1 MPLKPK
7 HILGLKVVI
16 HIAQLFSFTWLVFAV
31 INGHLGADPVQP
43 IIHFTG
49 KAALN
54 TLLITLLISP
64 VAKKFK
70 QGQLIRTRRL
80 LGLYSFAWAAIHLTA
95 FAWLDLALEW
105 ALLGSE
111 IIKRPYLV
119 LGAVVW
125 VILFLLAVTS
135 TQAIQRRMGKKWQ
148 QLHNWVYVAAI
159 LAPIHYYWSVKS
171 EILEPSIYI
180 GFALI
185 LLWVRKD
192 KIQRWLHFKAPNK
205 TSPPNR
211 HSKRKTS

>member
-16 HIAQLFSFTWLVFAV
+16 HIAQLFSLTWLVFAV

-180 GFALI
+180 GFSLI

-205 TSPPNR
+205 TSPPNH

>member
-7 HILGLKVVI
+7 HIIGLKVFI
-16 HIAQLFSFTWLVFAV
+16 HLAQIFSFTWLVFAV

-70 QGQLIRTRRL
+70 QGQLIRARRL
-80 LGLYSFAWAAIHLTA
+80 LGVYSFAWAVIHLTA
-95 FAWLDLALEW
+95 FAWLDLALQW
-105 ALLGSE
+105 QLIGSE

-119 LGAVVW
+119 VGAMIW
-125 VILFLLAVTS
+125 IILLLLTITS
-135 TQAIQRRMGKKWQ
+135 TQAMQRKMGRKWQ
-148 QLHNWVYVAAI
+148 QLHNWVYLATI

-171 EILEPSIYI
+171 EVLEPSLYI
-180 GFALI
+180 GGALF
-185 LLWVRKD
+185 LLWIRKE
-192 KIQRWLHFKAPNK
+192 KIQRWLNIQRQK
-205 TSPPNR
+205 
-211 HSKRKTS
+211 